1 MVSFIVC
8 YYILTKS
15 GGMGT
20 MYKKKICCILLATS
34 LVLVN
39 TSIIKADE
47 LQDARQKYMEY
58 QKLVDERTAEV
69 VKFNSE
75 IESSLSQIEQNN
87 KEISQLNAEIESTS
101 KAIATLEEEIEA
113 QENVKDKRVR
123 ELYKSGGGASYLT
136 LLFDSNG
143 LKEFFSKLD
152 ITKRLVDIDKKIVDD
167 IENSKEELARRKVEQ
182 DEKMKGIK
190 KLNDEINK
198 EMSILEEKKSEQ
210 QTILDSIQAEQN
222 KFSADVL
229 DVAEREVVQPQYDL
243 IASSWDDLNGLN
255 SAINQLIAV
264 RDNQLVSPTVIQEVT
279 DKIAEAYDR
288 SEELKAYQYNIPN
301 RGVSDATGNSIVDY
315 AYQFLGSPYVWGAV
329 GPYSFDCSGFTS
341 YVYRHAAGMEIT
353 RTTYTQINVGVPVS
367 YDEMQPG
374 DLVFTYNNEHVGIYV
389 GNGQYINATYPGST
403 VRVTPVTSF
412 YAARRLL

>member
-1 MVSFIVC
+1 MS
-8 YYILTKS
+8 
-15 GGMGT
+15 
-20 MYKKKICCILLATS
+20 KKKICCILLATS
-34 LVLVN
+34 LLLAN
-39 TSIIKADE
+39 TSVVNADE

-58 QKLVDERTAEV
+58 QQLVDERTAEV

-87 KEISQLNAEIESTS
+87 EEISQLNAEIESTS
-101 KAIATLEEEIEA
+101 KAIATLEEEIEV

-143 LKEFFSKLD
+143 LQEFFSKLD
-152 ITKRLVDIDKKIVDD
+152 ITKRLVDIDKKIVED
-167 IENSKEELARRKVEQ
+167 IEDSKEELARRKVEQ
-182 DEKMKGIK
+182 DEKMKGIQ

-198 EMSILEEKKSEQ
+198 EMAVLEEKKAEQ
-210 QTILDSIQAEQN
+210 QAILDNIQAEQN
-222 KFSADVL
+222 KFGTDVL

-243 IASSWDDLNGLN
+243 IASSWDDLDGLN

-279 DKIAEAYDR
+279 DKISEAYDR
-288 SEELKAYQYNIPN
+288 AEELKASQYNIPN
-301 RGVSDATGNSIVDY
+301 RGVSDATGNAIVDY

-329 GPYSFDCSGFTS
+329 GPDSFDCSGFTS

>member
-1 MVSFIVC
+1 MS
-8 YYILTKS
+8 
-15 GGMGT
+15 
-20 MYKKKICCILLATS
+20 KKKICCILLATS
-34 LVLVN
+34 LLLAN
-39 TSIIKADE
+39 TSVVNADE

-58 QKLVDERTAEV
+58 QQLVDERTAEV

-87 KEISQLNAEIESTS
+87 EEISQLNAEIEITS
-101 KAIATLEEEIEA
+101 KSIATLEEEIEA

-143 LKEFFSKLD
+143 LQEFFSKLD
-152 ITKRLVDIDKKIVDD
+152 ITKRLVDIDKKIVED
-167 IENSKEELARRKVEQ
+167 IEDSKEELARRKVEQ
-182 DEKMKGIK
+182 DEKMKGIQ

-198 EMSILEEKKSEQ
+198 EMEVLEEKKAEQ
-210 QTILDSIQAEQN
+210 QAILDNIQAEQN
-222 KFSADVL
+222 KFGTDVL

-243 IASSWDDLNGLN
+243 ITSSWDDLDGLN

-279 DKIAEAYDR
+279 DKISEAYDKA
-288 SEELKAYQYNIPN
+288 EELKASQYNIPN
-301 RGVSDATGNSIVDY
+301 RGVSDATGNAIVDY

-329 GPYSFDCSGFTS
+329 GPDSFDCSGFTS